1 MLKYNAMLQFFY
13 SFDSYIYRMKQY
25 PRFSK
30 WLSTGY
36 IIIALLA
43 TSCGNSTTLL
53 QKQNDSLKQ
62 ILAQSY
68 KPGLGE
74 FMSAIQVH
82 HAKLWF
88 AGQNQNWE
96 LATFEVGEI
105 QESVDDINKY
115 CTNRPEIKSLP
126 MLYPALDS
134 LNNAVKLK
142 SLKQFQPA
150 FISLTKTCNNCHQI
164 THHEFNVIKIP
175 DTPPFTNQDFKA
187 Q

>member
-1 MLKYNAMLQFFY
+1 
-13 SFDSYIYRMKQY
+13 MKPY
-25 PRFSK
+25 PGLFK
-30 WLSTGY
+30 WLNISSVF
-36 IIIALLA
+36 IALLFA
-43 TSCGNSTTLL
+43 GCNSNTENL
-53 QKQNDSLKQ
+53 QAQIDSLNQ
-62 ILAQSY
+62 RSAQAY

-88 AGQNQNWE
+88 AGKNQNWK
-96 LATFEVGEI
+96 LADFEMGEI
-105 QESVDDINKY
+105 QESVNDIKKY
-115 CTNRPEIKSLP
+115 CTDRPEVRSLP

-134 LNNAVKLK
+134 LNNAIKLK
-142 SLKQFQPA
+142 SLERFKSA
-150 FISLTKTCNNCHQI
+150 FTGLTNTCNSCHQT

>member
-1 MLKYNAMLQFFY
+1 
-13 SFDSYIYRMKQY
+13 MKQY
-25 PRFSK
+25 PMFSK
-30 WLSTGY
+30 SLTTCY
-36 IIIALLA
+36 IIIALLGIWCDSKIA
-43 TSCGNSTTLL
+43 SL

-62 ILAQSY
+62 ALAQAY

-96 LATFEVGEI
+96 LATFEMGEI

-115 CTNRPEIKSLP
+115 CTDRPEIRSLP

-150 FISLTKTCNNCHQI
+150 FIMLTKTCNNCHQT
-164 THHEFNVIKIP
+164 THHGFNVIKIP

-187 Q
+187 K

>member
-1 MLKYNAMLQFFY
+1 M
-13 SFDSYIYRMKQY
+13 
-25 PRFSK
+25 FSK
-30 WLSTGY
+30 WLNSGY

-43 TSCGNSTTLL
+43 TGCDSNTASL

-62 ILAQSY
+62 ALAQTY

-88 AGQNQNWE
+88 AGQNANWR
-96 LATFEVGEI
+96 LATFEMGEI

-115 CTNRPEIKSLP
+115 CTDRPEIKSLP

-134 LNNAVKLK
+134 LNNAVKMK

-150 FISLTKTCNNCHQI
+150 FIMLTKTCNSCHQT

-187 Q
+187 K